1 MVIYWMDNICI
12 FVSDTQQG
20 EKVGDIYISETV
32 RKEMEIHA
40 CIWVKIDGKREVND
54 VDKGIVACC
63 CMMRQ

>member
-40 CIWVKIDGKREVND
+40 CIWVKIDGERVLTTKDRS
-54 VDKGIVACC
+54 
-63 CMMRQ
+63 